1 MKKCCKWHNNLDDEA
16 IDCGMAGKGD
26 REDSFCC
33 KRCPE
38 RLIPVRKALTV
49 KEQRKQPV
57 FMGIQEKLVH

>member
-1 MKKCCKWHNNLDDEA
+1 MKKCCKDHNNIDGW
-16 IDCGMAGKGD
+16 IDCGMAGKGN

-38 RLIPVRKALTV
+38 RLVPVRKALTV
-49 KEQRKQPV
+49 KEQQKQPI